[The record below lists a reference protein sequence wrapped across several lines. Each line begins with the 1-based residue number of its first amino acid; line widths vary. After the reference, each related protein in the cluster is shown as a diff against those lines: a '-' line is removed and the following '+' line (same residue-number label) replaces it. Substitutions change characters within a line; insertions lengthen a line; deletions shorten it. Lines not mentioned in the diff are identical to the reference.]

1 VTEFTNWWD
10 DMTELDK
17 MQAMYW
23 DMYKDAYGVRPRGVD
38 TASWTVEDFEEQFK
52 MLGQV
57 IENG

>member
-1 VTEFTNWWD
+1 MTEFTNWWD
-10 DMTELDK
+10 DMTELEQ

-38 TASWTVEDFEEQFK
+38 TSSWTAEDFEEQFK
-52 MLGQV
+52 ILDQV